1 MRNRSNT
8 RPGCWPDLSQ
18 FRDGSLALAI
28 ALLAS
33 FPWTGAWAMS
43 PEEVVQAAQA
53 SIVRVAVLDAAGT
66 AVRQGSAVVIRPNE
80 IVANCN
86 AVAGEGAA
94 IVVFRGS
101 KWALAQLL
109 GTDRQRNICHLRWRG
124 EEEIGVP
131 VRGVVAMEH
140 VRKGQV
146 AYAVGSPR
154 GLEVELSGGFV
165 SDFRRHPE
173 RGMVIQLDPPVAPE
187 ASGGGL
193 FDREARLIG
202 LTAIVLKEDQVLDF
216 AVPAGAVFDLVPALR
231 SKRAVPSMPTAKED
245 RVDRDH
251 VERLREA
258 AKRLAEGRRWLE
270 QDRLERE
277 RAQVKE
283 QEARAAAE
291 KAAADKAATSEAEP
305 APGIPAA
312 STASTVP
319 AHAVSQLQ
327 SISALV
333 EQSLAGAPLPIK
345 TVSMDF
351 SMTLDEQGKV
361 VRLVL
366 DRASGDAKL
375 DAAVITRIQKSGPY
389 REALQD
395 GSTGPLGVSLRVGWF
410 HEHAAVIAMFGPLPP
425 FGVAPAK
432 APTAGD
438 AAKSA
443 SSGPTPDADGER
455 QAREVALERLRAAE
469 EQRKQRMRAEI
480 ELLIRDHD
488 AERTAKR
495 EKAEAEVL
503 AVGAAAVNAQK
514 VVDDYGIRVREAI
527 GDKFMI
533 PASAQPTTRAEIE
546 IRVLRDGTVGTFRF
560 VKRSGLADF
569 DRAIEV
575 ALQKAVPLPVPVEAA
590 IYNQFRDQRM
600 VFSGER

>member
-8 RPGCWPDLSQ
+8 RRTSWLDLSQ
-18 FRDGSLALAI
+18 IRDGSKALA
-28 ALLAS
+28 AVLLAS
-33 FPWTGAWAMS
+33 LPWSGAWALS
-43 PEEVVQAAQA
+43 PEEVMQAVQP
-53 SIVRVAVLDAAGT
+53 SIVRVAVLDASGA

-80 IVANCN
+80 VVANCN
-86 AVAGEGAA
+86 AVAGEGAT
-94 IVVFRGS
+94 IVVFRGQ

-154 GLEVELSGGFV
+154 GLDFELSGGFV

-202 LTAIVLKEDQVLDF
+202 FTAIVLKEDQVLDF

-231 SKRAVPSMPTAKED
+231 SKRAVPSIPTAKDD
-245 RVDRDH
+245 RVDREH

-258 AKRLAEGRRWLE
+258 AKRLTEGRRWLE

-277 RAQVKE
+277 RAQVKD
-283 QEARAAAE
+283 QEAKAVAEKAAAE
-291 KAAADKAATSEAEP
+291 KAVTADAEP
-305 APGIPAA
+305 KELPTASAAPAA
-312 STASTVP
+312 P
-319 AHAVSQLQ
+319 AQAASQLQ

-351 SMTLDEQGKV
+351 SMTLDGEGKV
-361 VRLVL
+361 ARLVL
-366 DRASGDAKL
+366 DRTSGDAKL
-375 DAAVITRIQKSGPY
+375 DAAVTTRIQKSGPY
-389 REALQD
+389 REALLE

-432 APTAGD
+432 APAAGD
-438 AAKSA
+438 ATKSA
-443 SSGPTPDADGER
+443 SSGPTTDGDAER
-455 QAREVALERLRAAE
+455 QAREVALERLRATE

-480 ELLIRDHD
+480 EQLIRAHD
-488 AERTAKR
+488 EDRLTRR
-495 EKAEAEVL
+495 EQAEAEVL

-514 VVDDYGIRVREAI
+514 VVDDYGTRVREAI
-527 GDKFMI
+527 GDKFTI

-560 VKRSGLADF
+560 VKRSGVPEF
-569 DRAIEV
+569 DRAIEA
-575 ALQKAVPLPVPVEAA
+575 ALQKAVPLPVPAEAA
-590 IYNQFRDQRM
+590 IYTQFRDQRM
-600 VFSGER
+600 VFSGEK

>member
-1 MRNRSNT
+1 MRNCSSIRRTFWS
-8 RPGCWPDLSQ
+8 DLSQ
-18 FRDGSLALAI
+18 IRDGSQG
-28 ALLAS
+28 LLFVLLVS
-33 FPWTGAWAMS
+33 LPWTGAWALS
-43 PEEVVQAAQA
+43 PEEVMQAAQP
-53 SIVRVAVLDAAGT
+53 SIVRVAVLDASGA

-80 IVANCN
+80 IVTNCN
-86 AVAGEGAA
+86 AVAGEGAT
-94 IVVFRGS
+94 IVVFRGP

-154 GLEVELSGGFV
+154 GLDIELSGGFV
-165 SDFRRHPE
+165 TDFRRHPE

-202 LTAIVLKEDQVLDF
+202 FTAIVLKEDQVLDF

-258 AKRLAEGRRWLE
+258 SKRLAEGRRWLE

-277 RAQVKE
+277 RNQVKE
-283 QEARAAAE
+283 QEASAAAE
-291 KAAADKAATSEAEP
+291 KAAAEKAVTAQAEAAKE
-305 APGIPAA
+305 IPAA
-312 STASTVP
+312 SAASAVP

-327 SISALV
+327 SISSLV

-345 TVSMDF
+345 TVSMDY

-366 DRASGDAKL
+366 DRTSGDAKL
-375 DAAVITRIQKSGPY
+375 DAAVTARIHKSGPY
-389 REALQD
+389 REALQE

-425 FGVAPAK
+425 YGVAPGK
-432 APTAGD
+432 ATATGD
-438 AAKSA
+438 ATKSA
-443 SSGPTPDADGER
+443 SSPSPDGEAER
-455 QAREVALERLRAAE
+455 QAREDALERLRAAE
-469 EQRKQRMRAEI
+469 EQRKQRTRAEI
-480 ELLIRDHD
+480 EQLIRDHD
-488 AERTAKR
+488 TERLAKR
-495 EKAEAEVL
+495 EQAEAEVL

-527 GDKFMI
+527 GDKFLI

-560 VKRSGLADF
+560 VKRSGVPEF
-569 DRAIEV
+569 DRAIEA
-575 ALQKAVPLPVPVEAA
+575 ALQKAVPLPVPAEAA
-590 IYNQFRDQRM
+590 IYTQFRDQRM
-600 VFSGER
+600 VFSGEK